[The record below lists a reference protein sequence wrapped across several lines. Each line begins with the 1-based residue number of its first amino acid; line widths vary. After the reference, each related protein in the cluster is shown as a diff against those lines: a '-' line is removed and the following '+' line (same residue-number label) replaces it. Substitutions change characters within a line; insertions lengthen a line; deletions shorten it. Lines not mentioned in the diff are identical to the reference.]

1 MALHDT
7 TEIYAAAAALSIFIS
22 RLIKEMRRDTKP
34 VAGKF
39 LYEETKWLSVLIMR
53 ANIAIG
59 PAKAPPLNEL
69 LEHLELIKFSLRTEH
84 EVRNIPHN
92 AFTDCLPLIV
102 SIGKQAIALRNH
114 FAPEPSPVA

>member
-1 MALHDT
+1 MHDS
-7 TEIYAAAAALSIFIS
+7 TEIYAAAAALSIQVS
-22 RLIKEMRRDTKP
+22 KTIKDMRRDMKP

-53 ANIAIG
+53 ANIAHG
-59 PAKAPPLNEL
+59 QSKAPHFNEL

-92 AFTDCLPLIV
+92 HFADCLPLIASV
-102 SIGKQAIALRNH
+102 GKQAIAMRNH